1 MKTMNVRTRLAAAA
15 MLLAVFGCEKAPE
28 TDISKIIARN
38 TDARGGAAALD
49 AVQAL
54 EVNRTVQEGS
64 RQFTTHYVVTRDGRM
79 RMDVRQD
86 GSTIYSEGYDGQ
98 SAWQRRGVAAPADDM
113 PDWAVAAAKRALR
126 HNLYAL
132 HQLAASGTEFVLVD
146 REKVAG
152 GLYNWVVEA
161 TDPDGY
167 KRRLYF
173 DPSDFLVTRVQESSA
188 LNPTRTNYP
197 EQLDTYFSDYRE
209 IDGVFFSF
217 ESETY
222 TDEAGQALQKTK
234 ANKIIVNPEFEPTIF
249 TRPADDND
257 AADGDSSTE
266 DKQPGQPR
274 QEN

>member
-1 MKTMNVRTRLAAAA
+1 MKSLHLRTRLAAAA
-15 MLLAVFGCEKAPE
+15 ILLAVFGCEKAPE
-28 TDISKIIARN
+28 TDVSTILARH

-49 AVQAL
+49 AVQAI

-64 RQFTTHYVVTRDGRM
+64 RQFTTHYVATRDGRM
-79 RMDVRQD
+79 RMDVRQG
-86 GSTIYSEGYDGQ
+86 GSTIFSEGYDGE
-98 SAWQRRGVAAPADDM
+98 SAWQRRGMVAPADDM

-132 HQLAASGTEFVLVD
+132 HQLAETGTEFVLAG

-173 DPSDFLVTRVQESSA
+173 DPADFLVTRVQESSA

-197 EQLDTYFSDYRE
+197 AQLDTYFSDFRE
-209 IDGVFFSF
+209 VDGVYFSF
-217 ESETY
+217 KSETY
-222 TDEAGQALQKTK
+222 SDEAGQAVQKTN
-234 ANKIIVNPEFEPTIF
+234 ANKIVVNPEFDPKIF
-249 TRPADDND
+249 SRPDDEDD
-257 AADGDSSTE
+257 AMGGESTTNE
-266 DKQPGQPR
+266 EQRG
-274 QEN
+274 